1 MLFRSYSVYCRAQF
15 GMRAQKIPL
24 DGGFGCPNRDGT
36 LGREGCSFCNNR
48 AFSPAYGQ
56 SAGSL
61 SAQIEAGIRFCQG
74 KYRGRCCY
82 LAYLQSYSNTY
93 APLPMLRQ
101 RYEEL
106 LAHPQI
112 SGLVIAT
119 RPDCIDE
126 EKLDYI
132 ASLAEKYYVAIEYG
146 IESCS
151 DAALRLVGRGHD
163 YACSCRAIEQ
173 TARRGIRCGGHL
185 ILGLPGEDR
194 SQMAASASL
203 LSQLPLSA
211 LKLHQL
217 QLLKGS
223 AFELRWRQHPASIP
237 PPFSVDE
244 YVVLVCDF
252 LERLRPDIVIE
263 RLAAEVPPRY
273 QADPA
278 RSWHHPDGAPV
289 RHSELARMVESELA
303 RRGSCQGSAV
313 GVKTQNTDYF
323 G

>member
-1 MLFRSYSVYCRAQF
+1 MLFRTYSDYCRTQF

-36 LGREGCSFCNNR
+36 LGREGCSFCNNQ
-48 AFSPAYGQ
+48 AFSPGCGQ
-56 SAGSL
+56 PGSPL
-61 SAQIEAGIRFCQG
+61 EAQIDAGIRRCQG

-93 APLPMLRQ
+93 APLPVLRQ

-112 SGLVIAT
+112 SGLIIAT
-119 RPDCIDE
+119 RPDCVNE

-132 ASLAEKYYVAIEYG
+132 ASLAERYYVAVEYG

-151 DAALRLVGRGHD
+151 DATLRLVGRGHD
-163 YACSCRAIEQ
+163 YACTCRAIEQ

-185 ILGLPGEDR
+185 ILGLPGESR
-194 SQMAASASL
+194 EQMAAEADI
-203 LSQLPLSA
+203 LSQLPLAA

-217 QLLKGS
+217 QLLEGS
-223 AFELRWRQHPASIP
+223 ALHRLWRDGSACVP
-237 PPFSVDE
+237 PPFEVGE
-244 YVVLVCDF
+244 YVGLVCDF

-263 RLAAEVPPRY
+263 RLAAEVPLRY
-273 QADPA
+273 QADPS
-278 RSWHHPDGAPV
+278 RRWRHSDGSPV
-289 RHSELARMVESELA
+289 RHDEIARRVEYELA
-303 RRGSCQGSAV
+303 RRGTCQGARCTV
-313 GVKTQNTDYF
+313 PARV
-323 G
+323 